1 MPNLIALSVL
11 LLCAGCKIP
20 PGDILSVTQSF
31 IGVRIGQNP
40 QTGSPQ
46 VDIGFV
52 RTTFQVVPTSTN
64 VMYAPMVNSS
74 LSLDQRA
81 FSTSIDENFLTGG
94 AKAEPDSPAALG
106 ARMRPKMPIK

>member
-1 MPNLIALSVL
+1 MPKLIAIAALV
-11 LLCAGCKIP
+11 LCAGCKIP
-20 PGDILSVTQSF
+20 EGDILSCTQSF

-40 QTGSPQ
+40 QNGSPQ

-81 FSTSIDENFLTGG
+81 WSTSIDENFLTGG
-94 AKAEPDSPAALG
+94 AKPEPDNPAALG
-106 ARMRPKMPIK
+106 AKMRPKR